1 MSSRGVIAG
10 LLFAII
16 LSFVLILGHGAVT
29 RWMDERKASL
39 ICLHL
44 EESRVSYTMGN
55 PGDFLYVNL
64 DYDPTGRH
72 GSAWFEFPENVDTK
86 GKFCVEV
93 YDTRDVFS
101 NKTET
106 ALLGQFKKELEV
118 IYSFVDLAIK
128 DKDMNMDTDIVAKF
142 HTRKEIPLGYFY
154 QGEYHLWEK

>member
-1 MSSRGVIAG
+1 MRIRGLIVG
-10 LLFAII
+10 LLLGII
-16 LSFVLILGHGAVT
+16 LSFTLVLGYGAVM

-39 ICLHL
+39 IRLHL
-44 EESRVSYTMGN
+44 EESRVSYIMGN
-55 PGDFLYVNL
+55 PDDFLYVNL
-64 DYDPTGRH
+64 SYDPTGRW
-72 GSAWFEFPENVDTK
+72 GRAWFEFPEGVNVNTK

-106 ALLGQFKKELEV
+106 ALLDQFKKELEV

-128 DKDMNMDTDIVAKF
+128 DKDRDIVAKF
-142 HTRKEIPLGYFY
+142 HTKEEIPLGYFY